1 MPIIFRKMI
10 TLILYVSVNLLVLIL
25 TKSTDYFGISAG
37 LTTLFLALTTK
48 VFPYFNGFKF
58 KDRFSFLF
66 MIVVG
71 FLTLFM
77 ALIL

>member
-10 TLILYVSVNLLVLIL
+10 TLILYVSVNLLVFNL
-25 TKSTDYFGISAG
+25 TKSTVYFGISAG
-37 LTTLFLALTTK
+37 LTTLFLALITK

-58 KDRFSFLF
+58 KDKLSFLF

-71 FLTLFM
+71 FLTLLI
-77 ALIL
+77 ALIH